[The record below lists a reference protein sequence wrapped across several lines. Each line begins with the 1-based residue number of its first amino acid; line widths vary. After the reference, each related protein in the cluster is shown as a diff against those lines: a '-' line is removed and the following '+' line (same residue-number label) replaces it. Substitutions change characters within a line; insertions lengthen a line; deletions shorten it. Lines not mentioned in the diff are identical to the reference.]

1 MINLLRDG
9 QGDYVIKTSLSQ
21 KFTINGRTKAYPV
34 YRVRLDKLFYN
45 DQNDRIATWI
55 SQYKSEHGAE
65 AFSAL
70 DREEYNEI
78 IEGFIVQ
85 SNEAAIEKTR
95 NNIALVQQRQPG
107 VILADGRVIDGNRRF
122 TCLRQLSKTDSEF
135 NWFETVILDTTIESD
150 KKQIKM
156 LELAIQ
162 HGEEQKVDYNHI
174 DRLVGVYQDIVET
187 QLLTVEEYAS
197 STNESVAEVKKKVEY
212 ALLLVDFLEFIHM
225 PKQYHVARDYQIYS
239 IIVEL
244 LPILRKC
251 STPEMQQKV
260 KNAVFTNVM
269 MHSIVDGRKY
279 MRNLSSMMDSGFFMT
294 YMREQERIGED
305 LREELEGE
313 AFSSKKELDAFVRE
327 HEETTEDLQTSL
339 DKTVLKAKKH
349 ETRNKPSQIVSKSI
363 TMLRDVDTNIFEKLT
378 DLEKENLRGQLDRL
392 TTIVSGFDSMIDTDS
407 DSQDVPKSTN
417 RTVST
422 VVRKVETKD
431 EPHRFFI
438 AKHHN
443 DEPYIQCLS
452 IGRAITNLN
461 VSIELFAHRNNN
473 GASNVTYKA
482 FFVDG
487 NNEML
492 SEVKDVLLHS
502 GQSTK
507 VLFTL
512 MSKASQMEQCFF
524 ALKSVKDK
532 DDELQQ
538 LIPFDIKISF
548 VAEFDF

>member
-9 QGDYVIKTSLSQ
+9 QDDYVIKTTLSQ

-65 AFSAL
+65 AFSVL
-70 DREEYNEI
+70 NREEYNEI

-174 DRLVGVYQDIVET
+174 DRLVGIYQDIIET
-187 QLLTVEEYAS
+187 RLLTVEEYAS
-197 STNESVAEVKKKVEY
+197 STNESVTEVKKKVEY
-212 ALLLVDFLEFIHM
+212 ALLLVEFLEFIHM
-225 PKQYHVARDYQIYS
+225 PKQYHVARDYQMYS

-251 STPEMQQKV
+251 ATPEMQQKV
-260 KNAVFTNVM
+260 KSAVFTNVM

-294 YMREQERIGED
+294 YMREQDRIVEK
-305 LREELEGE
+305 LREKLQEEL
-313 AFSSKKELDAFVRE
+313 FSSKKELESFVKDNE
-327 HEETTEDLQTSL
+327 AATEDLQLSL
-339 DKTVLKAKKH
+339 DKTILKAKKH

-363 TMLRDVDTNIFEKLT
+363 TMLRDVDTNIFGKLT
-378 DLEKENLRGQLDRL
+378 DLERENLKGQLDRL
-392 TTIVSGFDSMIDTDS
+392 TMIVSDFDSMIEADLDAQST
-407 DSQDVPKSTN
+407 PKSKSQ
-417 RTVST
+417 TVSA
-422 VVRKVETKD
+422 VVRKAESKY
-431 EPHRFFI
+431 ESRRFFI

-443 DEPYIQCLS
+443 DEPYVQCLT

-461 VSIELFAHRNNN
+461 VSIELLADQSDKC
-473 GASNVTYKA
+473 ASSVFYKA
-482 FFVDG
+482 FFVDE

-492 SEVKDVLLHS
+492 CEAKDVLLHS
-502 GQSTK
+502 WQPTK
-507 VLFTL
+507 VLFSL
-512 MSKASQMEQCFF
+512 MTKASQKEQCFL
-524 ALKSVKDK
+524 ALKSLKDGE
-532 DDELQQ
+532 DELQQ